1 MDVKINVNSLM
12 ISWLVAITFLW
23 LVVSWSKTE
32 PTLPTVAPAVNS
44 LEAPAQPPKNPLGP
58 QNTR

>member
-12 ISWLVAITFLW
+12 ISWLVALTFLW

-32 PTLPTVAPAVNS
+32 PTSPAVTKAS
-44 LEAPAQPPKNPLGP
+44 STLEAPAQPPKNPLGP